1 MSTKSE
7 PVEKTQLTPASGY
20 KTSRMIF
27 SDPVAGSIPNSKP
40 SIEFMRIFIKTK
52 NADGT
57 IGDLILPTERL
68 FSFGIQQNVSQETG
82 KVNGYSMPLCMWSK
96 EDDPNASNE
105 QREKEKE
112 WVETFEAIIDKCKKH
127 LIEVKKEV
135 KQYTLEMSDLK
146 KFAQCLYWK
155 RHEGEI
161 VEGVGPVLYTKLI
174 ESKKQGKI
182 LTMFYDKDDNEIPFS
197 DLEGKYCHTSAAV
210 KIESIFIGS
219 KISLQVKLWEAE
231 VELAGGKM
239 ERLRK
244 TRPERQKLIT
254 NPVGSGVPMDNDGG
268 DSDVDDASEFGSDT
282 EEPVPPP
289 KKPAVKKTVVKRNV
303 KKTVKG

>member
-1 MSTKSE
+1 MSTKSA

-40 SIEFMRIFIKTK
+40 AIEFMRIFIKTK
-52 NADGT
+52 NTDGT
-57 IGDLILPTERL
+57 VGDLILPTERL
-68 FSFGIQQNVSQETG
+68 FSFGVQENVSQETG
-82 KVNGYSMPLCMWSK
+82 KISGYSMPICMWSK
-96 EDDPNASNE
+96 EDDPNISNE
-105 QREKEKE
+105 QKELEKE
-112 WVETFEAIIDKCKKH
+112 WVETFEAIIEKCKKH

-161 VEGVGPVLYTKLI
+161 VDGVGPVLYTKLI
-174 ESKKQGKI
+174 ESKKQNKI
-182 LTMFYDKDDNEIPFS
+182 LTMFYDKNDNEIPFS
-197 DLEGKYCHTSAAV
+197 EVQGKYCHANCAV
-210 KIESIFIGS
+210 KVESIFIGS

-231 VELAGGKM
+231 VEFAGGKM

-244 TRPERQKLIT
+244 TRPERQKLVT
-254 NPVGSGVPMDNDGG
+254 NPTNTEGTPLDDGN
-268 DSDVDDASEFGSDT
+268 SDVEDASDIGSEN
-282 EEPVPPP
+282 EESDPPP
-289 KKPAVKKTVVKRNV
+289 KKVVKKPVKRNV
-303 KKTVKG
+303 KKVVKAK